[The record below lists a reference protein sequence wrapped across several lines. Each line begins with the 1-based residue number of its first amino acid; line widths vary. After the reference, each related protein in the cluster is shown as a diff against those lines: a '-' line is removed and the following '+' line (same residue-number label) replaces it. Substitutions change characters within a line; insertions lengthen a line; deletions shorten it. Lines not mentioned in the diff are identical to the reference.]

1 MEIEGS
7 DAQMY
12 VLRPLV
18 ALADNNRSVT
28 ACPAHIVV
36 VLCVAFIPL
45 TSRKKGEVD
54 QLPNVE
60 ATL

>member
-36 VLCVAFIPL
+36 VLCRIYSL
-45 TSRKKGEVD
+45 DIEEEGRG
-54 QLPNVE
+54 
-60 ATL
+60 